1 MCSAASAIASV
12 QAAPETPVKKSTA
25 PTNLRI
31 IDRLLAA
38 SFAVL
43 AFGGVWL
50 FAAVLASAPL

>member
-1 MCSAASAIASV
+1 M
-12 QAAPETPVKKSTA
+12 KKSTA